1 MSAPQ
6 VILSNLL
13 FYLLGF
19 VVFLAAR
26 KHLSDQS
33 VSLFSL
39 LISLI
44 GVLLSMGLIVL
55 GSGQS
60 FTVSWFTIANH
71 NFNFDILINNLTLL
85 LYFIVQ
91 FVGFWVQLFSV
102 KYMEKDSDFSRYFSY
117 VNLFIFAMLGVVV
130 SGNLLLLFVFWELVG
145 FCSYLLIGFWYKRPA
160 ATAASKKAFI
170 MNRVGDVGFL
180 FGIFMVYSFFNT
192 LNISEISIQATQLFA
207 DFEIFS
213 TSQKFSKST
222 LLTVMGLLLFCGCI
236 AKSAQFPLQVWLPD
250 AMEGP
255 TPVSALIHAA
265 TMVAAGIFL
274 MARISILLTPT
285 AGLIIA
291 VIGVFTALISAISA
305 LFQYD
310 IKKVLAYST
319 ISQLGLMVT
328 GIGIG
333 ATNAALFHLT
343 THAFFKAGLFLGAG
357 AVIHYLH
364 HNQDIR
370 KMGNLRKRMP
380 IIFWSFG
387 ICSAALA
394 GLPFFSGYLSKDALL
409 ISAFSWADAQSS
421 DVYFLIPLTAVFAS
435 ALTAYYITR
444 LYILVFFDRQGS
456 TMKAIVKSFVNTY
469 RSVKKGMQA
478 VVSAEEMG
486 FREKMLSN
494 FIRSIGPM
502 EAAVMVMAFGSL
514 FIPFSLN
521 PFSMENSSFGTTFPV
536 DLSEKYHWVGYAML
550 FISLMSIWLSY
561 IFSKEEVGRIRNGTA
576 VYGESNWIARFAQNH
591 FYINSLYR
599 FIFVKPLTGISEK
612 AEELDAQSET
622 VNFSTVSGI
631 SRWLNYVDS
640 VWVDGAVN
648 RLGRLLISF
657 ADEIR
662 NFEQVIVDKS
672 ITLISESA
680 GSLGKLTQQLQAG
693 RVQSYIISLIAG
705 LILLIML
712 LFVLGN

>member
-33 VSLFSL
+33 VSLLSL

-44 GVLLSMGLIVL
+44 GMLLSLGLIVL

-60 FTVSWFTIANH
+60 FSVNWFAIANR
-71 NFNFDILINNLTLL
+71 NFNFDVLINNLTLL

-102 KYMEKDSDFSRYFSY
+102 KYMEKDPDFSRYFSY
-117 VNLFIFAMLGVVV
+117 VNLFIFAMLGVVI
-130 SGNLLLLFVFWELVG
+130 SGNLLLLFFFWELVG

-180 FGIFMVYSFFNT
+180 FGIFLVYSFFNT
-192 LNISEISIQATQLFA
+192 LNISEVAEQATKLFA
-207 DFEIFS
+207 DFEIYS
-213 TSQKFSKST
+213 ASQQFSKSS
-222 LLTVMGLLLFCGCI
+222 LLTVMGLLLFCGCV

-274 MARISILLTPT
+274 MARIAFLLTPT

-291 VIGVFTALISAISA
+291 IIGAFTALISAISA
-305 LFQYD
+305 IFQYD

-409 ISAFSWADAQSS
+409 ISAFSWADAQQ
-421 DVYFLIPLTAVFAS
+421 DDIYFLIPLTAVFAS

-456 TMKAIVKSFVNTY
+456 TMKAVLGSVVSTY
-469 RSVKKGMQA
+469 KGLRKGMQA

-486 FREKMLSN
+486 FRENLVSN

-502 EAAVMVMAFGSL
+502 EAAVMVMAFLSL
-514 FIPFSLN
+514 FLPFSLN
-521 PFSMENSSFGTTFPV
+521 PFSMENSTFETTFPV
-536 DLSEKYHWVGYAML
+536 ILSEKYHWVAYGML
-550 FISLMSIWLSY
+550 GITLLSIWLSY
-561 IFSKEEVGRIRNGTA
+561 TFAKEEVGRIRNETA
-576 VYGESNWIARFAQNH
+576 VYGDSNWLARFAQNH
-591 FYINSLYR
+591 YYINSLYR
-599 FIFVKPLTGISEK
+599 FIFVKPLTGVAEK
-612 AEELDAQSET
+612 VEEFEERGEA
-622 VNFSTVSGI
+622 VNFTAVNGV
-631 SRWLNYVDS
+631 SRWLHYFDS
-640 VWVDGAVN
+640 TWLDGVVN
-648 RLGRLLISF
+648 RIGTLLIRF

-662 NFEQVIVDKS
+662 NFEQVIIDRS
-672 ITLISESA
+672 ITLISEAA
-680 GSLGKLTQQLQAG
+680 GSLGKLTRQLQAG
-693 RVQSYIISLIAG
+693 RVQSYIASLIAG
-705 LILLIML
+705 LIILIIL